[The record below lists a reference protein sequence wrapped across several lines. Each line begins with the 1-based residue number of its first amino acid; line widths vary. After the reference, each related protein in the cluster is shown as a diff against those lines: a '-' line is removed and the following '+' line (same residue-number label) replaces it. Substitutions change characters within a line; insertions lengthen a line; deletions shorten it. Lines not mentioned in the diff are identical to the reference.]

1 MRLTCCPR
9 QVGAS
14 RCVPAPKMACRVGTG
29 DTGNRGLGST
39 PFLRPSAAG
48 AQNARSGAALVTM
61 LVTTMPAITEL
72 RARQELDQ
80 ARCVMSGAVG
90 GRRMT
95 SCSASAA

>member
-1 MRLTCCPR
+1 
-9 QVGAS
+9 
-14 RCVPAPKMACRVGTG
+14 
-29 DTGNRGLGST
+29 
-39 PFLRPSAAG
+39 
-48 AQNARSGAALVTM
+48 M